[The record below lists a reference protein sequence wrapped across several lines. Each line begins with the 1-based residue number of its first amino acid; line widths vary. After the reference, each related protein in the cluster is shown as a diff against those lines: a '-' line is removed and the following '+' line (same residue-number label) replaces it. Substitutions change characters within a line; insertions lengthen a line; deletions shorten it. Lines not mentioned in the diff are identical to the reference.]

1 MLYWVDIVYRESFVL
16 QVIWTNRLSTD
27 YAIFIALAILDKHAE
42 KICYHANEY
51 GISGIVEVR

>member
-1 MLYWVDIVYRESFVL
+1 MLYWVDTVCRESFML

-42 KICYHANEY
+42 EICHHGNTS
-51 GISGIVEVR
+51 GISGIVEV